1 MKKNNKLVHKY
12 TSQGNCK
19 KLEIENANLKKAL
32 RVANTKKN
40 WAIKKLKK
48 LVKVMLEL

>member
-1 MKKNNKLVHKY
+1 MKKNNY
-12 TSQGNCK
+12 K

-32 RVANTKKN
+32 EVANAKKN